1 MIRLYHR
8 LNKKPGVT
16 YVYSI
21 EKSYWDKNK
30 KSPRN
35 KQIYLGKLDA
45 ETEEIIPSK
54 RRSGTIK
61 RAVSAPNVTAT
72 SRVAGPLSALR
83 KNYPYVRFR

>member
-1 MIRLYHR
+1 MFLRRTEMARLYHR
-8 LNKKPGVT
+8 LNKKTGVT

-21 EKSYWDKNK
+21 EKSCWDKNK

-45 ETEEIIPSK
+45 ETGEIIPSK

-61 RAVSAPNVTAT
+61 RAVSTPNVTAT
-72 SRVAGPLSALR
+72 AKSCGPFICS
-83 KNYPYVRFR
+83 